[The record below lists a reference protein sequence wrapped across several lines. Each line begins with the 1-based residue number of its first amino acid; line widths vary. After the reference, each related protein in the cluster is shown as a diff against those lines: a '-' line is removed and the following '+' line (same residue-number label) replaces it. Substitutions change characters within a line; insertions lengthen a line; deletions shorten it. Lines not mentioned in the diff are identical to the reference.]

1 MSWREKVRKSPQAFE
16 IDPDRALNNPI
27 TTQIA
32 RTRLIENTRL
42 KAMFDLLTAPP
53 GKKIET
59 FINNL
64 HEALRDHQEFV
75 KARQEAIRRKLS
87 ELKSLGK

>member
-1 MSWREKVRKSPQAFE
+1 
-16 IDPDRALNNPI
+16 
-27 TTQIA
+27 
-32 RTRLIENTRL
+32 
-42 KAMFDLLTAPP
+42 MFDLLTAPP